1 MAPASVVGVGIGAA
15 IAAGNFLLSLLTAKL
30 ASTRSV
36 GSAMGVA
43 LVSMIVRLAALAV
56 FFLILLKSG
65 HRFLPMLVSFVF
77 VYTVLMGVEVM
88 LLNRERS

>member
-1 MAPASVVGVGIGAA
+1 VAPASIVGVGVGVA
-15 IAAGNFLLSLLTAKL
+15 IAAGNFLLSLLTTKL

-43 LVSMIVRLAALAV
+43 LASMVVRLVALAV
-56 FFLILLKSG
+56 FFLMLFESG
-65 HRFLPMLVSFVF
+65 HRFVPMLVSFVF